1 MQNYTKHDFQK
12 NVLRRRKKEDE
23 NCFKSRQMRQAL
35 EATKNIC
42 IFSKRGNWSE
52 NNNPYLDAAPKNVI

>member
-1 MQNYTKHDFQK
+1 
-12 NVLRRRKKEDE
+12 
-23 NCFKSRQMRQAL
+23 MRQAL